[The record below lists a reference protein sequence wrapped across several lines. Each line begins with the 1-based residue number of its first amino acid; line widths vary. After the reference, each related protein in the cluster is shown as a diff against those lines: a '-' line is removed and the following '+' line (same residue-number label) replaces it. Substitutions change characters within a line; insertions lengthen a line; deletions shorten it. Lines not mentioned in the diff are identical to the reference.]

1 MSTLLNPYLIFNNW
15 LNFAKASKL
24 VKDATAF
31 NLATCNNNEPDN
43 RIVLLKEVL
52 EGEGLVF
59 FTNKNSKKGMDIAA
73 NSKAS
78 ACFYWDRLNLQIRVK
93 GDVSELKA
101 EQSDAY
107 FESRSLA
114 SRLGACVSRQSSK
127 LKSRS
132 SLLADYQDFAANQG
146 MAVAINNNHVLT
158 KSNKDGLI
166 LIDDSLQIC
175 YATQNF
181 DQNLLNEIDILAG
194 EITLKQDSNTN
205 KSLQR
210 PQNWGGFLINPQSFE
225 FWVNGDH
232 RLHDRTLFTKI
243 TEPSGNAAWQVC
255 KLYP

>member
-132 SLLADYQDFAANQG
+132 SLLADYQDFAAKQG

-158 KSNKDGLI
+158 KSNNDGLI
-166 LIDDSLQIC
+166 LVDDSLQIC
-175 YATQNF
+175 YRAQNF

-243 TEPSGNAAWQVC
+243 TEPSGNVAWQVC